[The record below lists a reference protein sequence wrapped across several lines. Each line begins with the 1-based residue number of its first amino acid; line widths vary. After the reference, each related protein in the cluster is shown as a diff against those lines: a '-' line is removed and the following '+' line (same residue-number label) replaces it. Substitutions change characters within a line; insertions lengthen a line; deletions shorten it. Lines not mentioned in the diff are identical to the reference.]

1 MSSKRIEQNIPITAI
16 DRSRASHPNECIDN
30 PTHLKLSLH
39 YSTGGIN
46 YFTYKNER
54 RGVYVSIRI
63 EKVRDEGSY
72 TARSFDLFGKMTF
85 RVEDL
90 SFRNPLM
97 DKEVHDVSVE
107 KIPEIVI
114 PEGIENTPQEI
125 DREGTFNIRNLF

>member
-1 MSSKRIEQNIPITAI
+1 MTLFPTSLPVPANMMEDLCSSSVIMSATS
-16 DRSRASHPNECIDN
+16 SV
-30 PTHLKLSLH
+30 LS
-39 YSTGGIN
+39 
-46 YFTYKNER
+46 
-54 RGVYVSIRI
+54 
-63 EKVRDEGSY
+63 
-72 TARSFDLFGKMTF
+72 TARLFGKMTF

-125 DREGTFNIRNLF
+125 DREGTFNIRNIF